1 MYMNEYVRKCGLDGN
16 IPRHVAIIMDGNGR
30 WATKRGL
37 PRSAGHRAGMEA
49 LRDLITAS
57 SELGIEALTLYAF
70 STENWKRPRDE
81 VGTLFSLV
89 VEYFNREI
97 SELHEKGVRIRVLG
111 DMSRVPQK
119 ARAAL
124 MRAEDITHD
133 NSGLKLNLAINYG
146 ARAELVR
153 AAKALAEDVSNGGMA
168 PDAIDEAAVS
178 SRLYTS
184 GQPDVD
190 LLIRTGGEMRLSNF
204 LLYQSAYAE
213 LLFTDTL
220 FPDFDKAH
228 YLDAIREFQ
237 GRSRRFGAIK

>member
-1 MYMNEYVRKCGLDGN
+1 MNEYVRECGLDGN

-153 AAKALAEDVSNGGMA
+153 AARALAEDVSNGGMA

-237 GRSRRFGAIK
+237 GRRRRFGAIKQ

>member
-1 MYMNEYVRKCGLDGN
+1 MNEYVRKCGLDGN

-49 LRDLITAS
+49 LRDLITVS

-124 MRAEDITHD
+124 MRAEDMTHD
-133 NSGLKLNLAINYG
+133 NRGLKLNLAINYG

>member
-1 MYMNEYVRKCGLDGN
+1 MNEYVRECGLDGN

-37 PRSAGHRAGMEA
+37 PRSVGHRAGMEV
-49 LRDLITAS
+49 LRDLITVS

-97 SELHEKGVRIRVLG
+97 SELHENGVRIRVLG
-111 DMSRVPQK
+111 DISCVPQK

-124 MRAEDITHD
+124 MRAEDMTHD
-133 NSGLKLNLAINYG
+133 NRGLKLNLAINYG

-153 AAKALAEDVSNGGMA
+153 AARALAEDVSNGGMA

-228 YLDAIREFQ
+228 YLDAIHEFQ

>member
-1 MYMNEYVRKCGLDGN
+1 MNEYVRECGLDGN

-119 ARAAL
+119 SRAAL

-237 GRSRRFGAIK
+237 GRSRRFGAIKQ

>member
-1 MYMNEYVRKCGLDGN
+1 MNEYVRECGLDGN

-97 SELHEKGVRIRVLG
+97 SELHENGVRIRILG
-111 DMSRVPQK
+111 DISCVPQK

-153 AAKALAEDVSNGGMA
+153 AARALAEDVSNGGMA

>member
-1 MYMNEYVRKCGLDGN
+1 MNEYVRECGLDGN

-124 MRAEDITHD
+124 MRAEDMTHD
-133 NSGLKLNLAINYG
+133 NRGLKLNLAINYG

-237 GRSRRFGAIK
+237 GRSRRFGAIKQ

>member
-1 MYMNEYVRKCGLDGN
+1 MCMNEYVRECGLDGN

-124 MRAEDITHD
+124 MRAEDMTHD
-133 NSGLKLNLAINYG
+133 NRGLKLNLAINYG

-153 AAKALAEDVSNGGMA
+153 AARALAEDVSNGGMA

>member
-1 MYMNEYVRKCGLDGN
+1 MNEYVRECGLDGN

-124 MRAEDITHD
+124 MRAEDMTHD
-133 NSGLKLNLAINYG
+133 NRGLKLNLAINYG

-153 AAKALAEDVSNGGMA
+153 AARALAEDVSNGGMA

>member
-1 MYMNEYVRKCGLDGN
+1 MNEYIRECGLSGN

-37 PRSAGHRAGMEA
+37 PRSVGHRAGMEA

-124 MRAEDITHD
+124 MRAEDMTHD
-133 NSGLKLNLAINYG
+133 NRGLKLNLAINYG

-153 AAKALAEDVSNGGMA
+153 AARALAEDVSNGGMA

>member
-1 MYMNEYVRKCGLDGN
+1 MNEYVRECGLDGN

-37 PRSAGHRAGMEA
+37 PRSVGHRAGMEA

-153 AAKALAEDVSNGGMA
+153 AARALAEDVSNGGMA

-237 GRSRRFGAIK
+237 GRSRRFGAIKQ

>member
-1 MYMNEYVRKCGLDGN
+1 MNEYVRECGLDGN

-133 NSGLKLNLAINYG
+133 NRGLKLNLAINYG

-153 AAKALAEDVSNGGMA
+153 AARALAEDVSNGGMA

-237 GRSRRFGAIK
+237 GRSRRFGAIKQ

>member
-1 MYMNEYVRKCGLDGN
+1 MSEYVRECGLDGN

-153 AAKALAEDVSNGGMA
+153 AARALAEDVSNGGMA

>member
-1 MYMNEYVRKCGLDGN
+1 MNEYVRKCGLDGN

>member
-1 MYMNEYVRKCGLDGN
+1 MNEYVRECGLDGN

-124 MRAEDITHD
+124 MRAEDMTHD
-133 NSGLKLNLAINYG
+133 NRGLKLNLAINYG

-153 AAKALAEDVSNGGMA
+153 AARALAEDVSNGGMA

-237 GRSRRFGAIK
+237 GRSRRFGAIKQ

>member
-1 MYMNEYVRKCGLDGN
+1 MNEYIQECGFSGN

-37 PRSAGHRAGMEA
+37 PRSVGHRAGMEA

-124 MRAEDITHD
+124 MRAEDMTHD
-133 NSGLKLNLAINYG
+133 NRGLKLNLAINYG

-237 GRSRRFGAIK
+237 ERSRRFGAIK

>member
-1 MYMNEYVRKCGLDGN
+1 MNEYVRECGLDGN

-49 LRDLITAS
+49 LRDLITVS

-124 MRAEDITHD
+124 MRAEDMTHD
-133 NSGLKLNLAINYG
+133 NRGLKLNLAINYG

-153 AAKALAEDVSNGGMA
+153 AARALAEDVSNGGMA

>member
-1 MYMNEYVRKCGLDGN
+1 MNEYIRECGFSGN

-37 PRSAGHRAGMEA
+37 PRSVGHRAGMEA

-124 MRAEDITHD
+124 MRAEDMTHD
-133 NSGLKLNLAINYG
+133 NRGLKLNLAINYG

>member
-1 MYMNEYVRKCGLDGN
+1 MNEYVRECGLDGN

-220 FPDFDKAH
+220 FADFDKAH

>member
-1 MYMNEYVRKCGLDGN
+1 MNEYVRECGLDGN

-37 PRSAGHRAGMEA
+37 PRSVGHRAGMEA

-124 MRAEDITHD
+124 MRAEDMTHD
-133 NSGLKLNLAINYG
+133 NRGLKLNLAINYG

-153 AAKALAEDVSNGGMA
+153 AARALAEDVSNGGMA

-237 GRSRRFGAIK
+237 GRSRRFGAIKQ

>member
-1 MYMNEYVRKCGLDGN
+1 MNEYVRECGLDGN

-124 MRAEDITHD
+124 MRAEDMTHD
-133 NSGLKLNLAINYG
+133 NRGLKLNLAINYG

-153 AAKALAEDVSNGGMA
+153 AARALAEDVSNGGMA

-190 LLIRTGGEMRLSNF
+190 LLIRTGGEMRLVVK
-204 LLYQSAYAE
+204 
-213 LLFTDTL
+213 LFAL
-220 FPDFDKAH
+220 PIGICRAFVHGHAV
-228 YLDAIREFQ
+228 
-237 GRSRRFGAIK
+237 SRF

>member
-1 MYMNEYVRKCGLDGN
+1 MNEYVRECGLDGN

-37 PRSAGHRAGMEA
+37 PRSVGHRAGMEA

-124 MRAEDITHD
+124 MRAEDMTHD
-133 NSGLKLNLAINYG
+133 NRGLKLNLAINYG

>member
-1 MYMNEYVRKCGLDGN
+1 MNEYIQECGLSGN

-37 PRSAGHRAGMEA
+37 PRSVGHRAGMEA

-133 NSGLKLNLAINYG
+133 
-146 ARAELVR
+146 LVR

-184 GQPDVD
+184 GQPDVH
-190 LLIRTGGEMRLSNF
+190 RGRNAAVKLSA
-204 LLYQSAYAE
+204 LPIGICRAVVHGHAV
-213 LLFTDTL
+213 
-220 FPDFDKAH
+220 
-228 YLDAIREFQ
+228 
-237 GRSRRFGAIK
+237 SRF

>member
-1 MYMNEYVRKCGLDGN
+1 MNEYVRECGLDGN

-124 MRAEDITHD
+124 MRAEDMTHD
-133 NSGLKLNLAINYG
+133 NRGLKLNLAINYG

>member
-1 MYMNEYVRKCGLDGN
+1 MNEYVRECGLDGN

-37 PRSAGHRAGMEA
+37 PRSVGHRAGMEA

-124 MRAEDITHD
+124 MRAEDMTHD
-133 NSGLKLNLAINYG
+133 NRGLKLNLAINYG

-228 YLDAIREFQ
+228 YLDAIHEFQ

>member
-1 MYMNEYVRKCGLDGN
+1 MNEYVRECGLDGN

-111 DMSRVPQK
+111 DISCVPQK

-133 NSGLKLNLAINYG
+133 NRGLKLNLAINYG

-153 AAKALAEDVSNGGMA
+153 AARALAEDVSNGGMA

>member
-1 MYMNEYVRKCGLDGN
+1 MNEYVRECGLDGN

-37 PRSAGHRAGMEA
+37 PRSVGHRAGMEA

-97 SELHEKGVRIRVLG
+97 SELHENGVRIRVLG

-153 AAKALAEDVSNGGMA
+153 AARALAEDVSNGGMA

>member
-1 MYMNEYVRKCGLDGN
+1 MNEYIRECGFSGN

-37 PRSAGHRAGMEA
+37 PRSVGHRAGMEA

-124 MRAEDITHD
+124 MRAEDMTHD
-133 NSGLKLNLAINYG
+133 NRGLKLNLAINYG

-237 GRSRRFGAIK
+237 GRSRRFGAIKQ

>member
-1 MYMNEYVRKCGLDGN
+1 MNEYVRECGLDGN

-97 SELHEKGVRIRVLG
+97 SELHENGVRIRVLG
-111 DMSRVPQK
+111 DISCVPQK

-133 NSGLKLNLAINYG
+133 NRGLKLNLAINYG

-153 AAKALAEDVSNGGMA
+153 AARALAEDVSNGGMA

>member
-1 MYMNEYVRKCGLDGN
+1 MNEYVRECGLDGN

-37 PRSAGHRAGMEA
+37 PRRAGHRAGMEA

-124 MRAEDITHD
+124 MRAEDMTHD
-133 NSGLKLNLAINYG
+133 NRGLKLNLAINYG

>member
-1 MYMNEYVRKCGLDGN
+1 MNEYIQECGLSGN

-30 WATKRGL
+30 WAAKRGL
-37 PRSAGHRAGMEA
+37 PRSVGHRAGMEA

-124 MRAEDITHD
+124 MRAEDMTHD
-133 NSGLKLNLAINYG
+133 NRGLKLNLAINYG

>member
-1 MYMNEYVRKCGLDGN
+1 
-16 IPRHVAIIMDGNGR
+16 MDGNGR

>member
-1 MYMNEYVRKCGLDGN
+1 MNEYVRECGLDGN

-220 FPDFDKAH
+220 FPDFNKAH

>member
-1 MYMNEYVRKCGLDGN
+1 MNEYVRECGLNGN

-146 ARAELVR
+146 ARAERVR

>member
-1 MYMNEYVRKCGLDGN
+1 
-16 IPRHVAIIMDGNGR
+16 MDGNGR

-37 PRSAGHRAGMEA
+37 PRSVGHRAGMEA
-49 LRDLITAS
+49 LRDLITVS

-124 MRAEDITHD
+124 MRAEDMTHD
-133 NSGLKLNLAINYG
+133 NRGLKLNLAINYG

>member
-1 MYMNEYVRKCGLDGN
+1 MNEYVRECGLDGN

-124 MRAEDITHD
+124 MRAEDMTHD
-133 NSGLKLNLAINYG
+133 NRDLKLNLAINYG

-237 GRSRRFGAIK
+237 GRSRRFGAIKQ

>member
-1 MYMNEYVRKCGLDGN
+1 MNEYVRECGLDGN

-37 PRSAGHRAGMEA
+37 PRSVGHRAGMEA

>member
-1 MYMNEYVRKCGLDGN
+1 MNEYVRECGLDGN

-81 VGTLFSLV
+81 VGTPFSLV
-89 VEYFNREI
+89 VEYFTREI

-124 MRAEDITHD
+124 MRAEDMTHD
-133 NSGLKLNLAINYG
+133 NRGLKLNLAINYG

-153 AAKALAEDVSNGGMA
+153 AARALAEDVSNGGMA

>member
-1 MYMNEYVRKCGLDGN
+1 MNEYVRECGLDGN

-124 MRAEDITHD
+124 MRAEDMTHD
-133 NSGLKLNLAINYG
+133 NRGLKLNLAINYG

-153 AAKALAEDVSNGGMA
+153 AARALAEDVSNGGMA

-228 YLDAIREFQ
+228 YLDAIHEFQ
-237 GRSRRFGAIK
+237 GRSRRFGAIKQ

>member
-1 MYMNEYVRKCGLDGN
+1 MNEYVRECGLDGN

-37 PRSAGHRAGMEA
+37 PRSVGHRAGMEA

-124 MRAEDITHD
+124 MRAEDMTHD

>member
-1 MYMNEYVRKCGLDGN
+1 MNEYVRECGLDGN

-124 MRAEDITHD
+124 MRAEDMTHD